1 METIRE
7 IADNPWTLGIIVLM
21 SIIMLGTK
29 EILMTKGQEYISLVR
44 ILHLPIVLLISLF
57 LYLFFRIV
65 IKILGM

>member
-44 ILHLPIVLLISLF
+44 ILHFPIVLLISLF